1 MDKDGNH
8 IKKPMPACT
17 GREIIAEL
25 CYHLGIE
32 DQLDAVVA
40 NTKARLALMPYIT
53 AMFMPR
59 AAGDRPH
66 VVPAGCTNLALMGQ
80 FVETSNDIIFT
91 MDSSIRTARVGV
103 YTLLG
108 LRKQVPDI
116 SPVQYDIR
124 TLLKAAR
131 ALNNDEPFPGERL
144 LHRLLDKTYFAHILP
159 PLPEQESSSMRERVE
174 SELSG
179 LLGAG
184 EQAAGRVLGWLEKMR
199 ENFTTR
205 GKDG

>member
-1 MDKDGNH
+1 MLSVTCNRQPHFPDQPDDVLVVWVYALLMDKQGNYV
-8 IKKPMPACT
+8 KKPMPACT

-40 NTKARLALMPYIT
+40 NTKARLALMPYV
-53 AMFMPR
+53 ASMFMPR

-116 SPVQYDIR
+116 SPCQI
-124 TLLKAAR
+124 
-131 ALNNDEPFPGERL
+131 
-144 LHRLLDKTYFAHILP
+144 
-159 PLPEQESSSMRERVE
+159 
-174 SELSG
+174 
-179 LLGAG
+179 
-184 EQAAGRVLGWLEKMR
+184 
-199 ENFTTR
+199 
-205 GKDG
+205 